1 MKLYY
6 HPVSTTSRPIALFA
20 ADYGIELEYQA
31 VDLFTGEHVQPAF
44 TAINPHQAVP
54 VLEDGD
60 FRLTESSAI
69 LKYLAEK
76 SGAPPYPRDLQQR
89 ALVNERMDWFNTSL
103 SRELCYG
110 FLYPQLMPTHLRPD
124 ANAQRHTL
132 DWARRNAVRWL
143 DVLNEHWLG
152 GDNRY
157 VCGERIT
164 IADYLGIAQV
174 TVGEAAHVDYS
185 RWPNVAR
192 WIARM
197 KDRPTWARVNEAF
210 YTYLV
215 RPYAEVKFATL

>member
-1 MKLYY
+1 MKLYF

-20 ADYGIELEYQA
+20 ADYAIDLEYQV

-76 SGAPPYPRDLQQR
+76 SGAPAYPRDVQQR
-89 ALVNERMDWFNTSL
+89 ARVNERMDWFNTSL

-110 FLYPQLMPTHLRPD
+110 FLYPQLMPTHLRAD

-132 DWARRNAVRWL
+132 DWARRNVVRWL

-152 GDNRY
+152 GDNRF

-174 TVGEAAHVDYS
+174 TVGEAAHLDYS

-197 KDRPTWARVNEAF
+197 KDRPTWAAVNEAF
-210 YTYLV
+210 YRYLV
-215 RPYAEVKFATL
+215 QPHAEVKFAAL

>member
-1 MKLYY
+1 MKLHC
-6 HPVSTTSRPIALFA
+6 HPISTTSRPILLFA
-20 ADYGIELEYQA
+20 ADQGIPLEVQV
-31 VDLFTGEHVQPAF
+31 VDLFTGEHLQPPYLAV
-44 TAINPHQAVP
+44 NPNQQVP
-54 VLEDGD
+54 VLDDGD

-76 SGAPPYPRDLQQR
+76 TGSPAYPSGLQER
-89 ALVNERMDWFNTSL
+89 ARVNEKMDWLLTSL

-215 RPYAEVKFATL
+215 QPYAEVKFAAL